1 MTAVKRTIIILSLCA
16 IWFGGMLI
24 GFSVGTAMADEK
36 YTGFSGTGYQ
46 VEINE
51 DTGEVTIRTMV
62 DAVQEMDGYL
72 IVKGVRYENN
82 VVKGGTE

>member
-24 GFSVGTAMADEK
+24 GFSVGTAVADEK
-36 YTGFSGTGYQ
+36 HTAPSGTDYW

-51 DTGEVTIRTMV
+51 DTGEVTIRTTV

-72 IVKGVRYENN
+72 MIKRR
-82 VVKGGTE
+82 

>member
-36 YTGFSGTGYQ
+36 YTDLSGTGVQQLVRTYFENMEKIVLMKSMKELTLQ
-46 VEINE
+46 HGCRCRSR
-51 DTGEVTIRTMV
+51 TGR
-62 DAVQEMDGYL
+62 
-72 IVKGVRYENN
+72 
-82 VVKGGTE
+82 

>member
-24 GFSVGTAMADEK
+24 GFSVGTAMTDEK
-36 YTGFSGTGYQ
+36 YTDFSGTGYR

-51 DTGEVTIRTMV
+51 GTGEVTIRTTV
-62 DAVQEMDGYL
+62 DAVQESDGYL
-72 IVKGVRYENN
+72 MVKGVNHDGE
-82 VVKGGTE
+82 

>member
-36 YTGFSGTGYQ
+36 YTDFSGTDYQ

-51 DTGEVTIRTMV
+51 ETGEVTIRTTV
-62 DAVQEMDGYL
+62 DAVQETDGYL
-72 IVKGVRYENN
+72 MVKGVRHENN
-82 VVKGGTE
+82 

>member
-1 MTAVKRTIIILSLCA
+1 MTAVKRSIIILSLCA

-36 YTGFSGTGYQ
+36 YTDFSGTGYQ

-51 DTGEVTIRTMV
+51 ETGKVTIRTTV
-62 DAVQEMDGYL
+62 DAVQETDECLM
-72 IVKGVRYENN
+72 VKGDRS
-82 VVKGGTE
+82 

>member
-1 MTAVKRTIIILSLCA
+1 MTAVKRSIIILSLCA

-36 YTGFSGTGYQ
+36 YTDFSGTGYQ

-51 DTGEVTIRTMV
+51 ETGKVTIRTTV
-62 DAVQEMDGYL
+62 DAVQETDECLM
-72 IVKGVRYENN
+72 VT
-82 VVKGGTE
+82 GGGK

>member
-16 IWFGGMLI
+16 IWFGGMLT

-36 YTGFSGTGYQ
+36 YTDLSGTGYQ

-51 DTGEVTIRTMV
+51 KNGEVTIRTTV
-62 DAVQEMDGYL
+62 DAVQETDGCL
-72 IVKGVRYENN
+72 MVKGVRYENN
-82 VVKGGTE
+82 

>member
-24 GFSVGTAMADEK
+24 GFCVGTAMADEK
-36 YTGFSGTGYQ
+36 YTDFSGTSYQ

-51 DTGEVTIRTMV
+51 ETGEVTIRTTV
-62 DAVQEMDGYL
+62 DAVQETDGCL
-72 IVKGVRYENN
+72 MVKGDRS
-82 VVKGGTE
+82 

>member
-1 MTAVKRTIIILSLCA
+1 MTAVKRSIIILSLCA

-36 YTGFSGTGYQ
+36 YTDFSGTGYQ

-51 DTGEVTIRTMV
+51 ETG
-62 DAVQEMDGYL
+62 
-72 IVKGVRYENN
+72 KVRL
-82 VVKGGTE
+82 

>member
-36 YTGFSGTGYQ
+36 YTDFSGTGYQ

-51 DTGEVTIRTMV
+51 ETGEVTIRTTV
-62 DAVQEMDGYL
+62 DAVQETDGCL
-72 IVKGVRYENN
+72 MVKGENHDG
-82 VVKGGTE
+82 K